1 MEKFEGLY
9 LLLDVSD
16 LSYLKVRIILQE
28 ETLWTCHVYN
38 NVIPSKKTSDMVST
52 FKKLAGHWEKHNYHI

>member
-1 MEKFEGLY
+1 MDKFEGLY

-16 LSYLKVRIILQE
+16 LSYLKVRIILQK

-38 NVIPSKKTSDMVST
+38 NVIPSKKLQIWSPPSR
-52 FKKLAGHWEKHNYHI
+52 N